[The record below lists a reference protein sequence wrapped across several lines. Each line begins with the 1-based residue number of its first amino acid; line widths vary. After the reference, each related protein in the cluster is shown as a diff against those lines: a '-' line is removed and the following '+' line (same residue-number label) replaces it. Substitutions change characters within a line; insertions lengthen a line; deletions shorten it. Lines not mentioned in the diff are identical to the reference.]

1 MLGNPTVVSRR
12 SVTDARIL
20 IVDDNAFNRTLLSAI
35 LAAGGFSDLHVAA
48 DGREALEAVFFHEPD
63 LIILD
68 LLMPGLDGYAV
79 TRALRADPRYADL
92 PILVQT
98 VLAGASQRGEAFQAG
113 ATDLVIKP
121 VDQLELLARAT
132 LHLQN
137 RQLIRDLRQ
146 YHERIRAELDLA
158 GQVCRQ
164 LLPGVR
170 VVAELE
176 HQTGVRIHH
185 LGALSEELGGELWGA
200 RALADGRLAVYV
212 LEIAGR
218 GVTAALDAV
227 RMHALLDDVAEFAA
241 YPARFL
247 NTLNRLACSVFELG
261 HYASALAMVWDAR
274 SGHLTVAAAGSAFL
288 QLVTGEDVRRVP
300 GRSMPL
306 GVSAVT
312 IYDDHE
318 VLVPADGLVFLG
330 TSGSADSAPQ
340 PMPPTIAPSSRVNNL
355 TDRAEELLAA
365 WAAHGRLSESSLLC
379 LHRSEA
385 AAPAIGGE
393 Q

>member
-1 MLGNPTVVSRR
+1 MIGNGAGVSKR

-79 TRALRADPRYADL
+79 TRALRSDPRYADL

-98 VLAGASQRGEAFQAG
+98 ALAGASQRGEAFQAG

-146 YHERIRAELDLA
+146 YHERIGAELDLA
-158 GQVCRQ
+158 RQVYRQ
-164 LLPGVR
+164 LLPGAARIADVER
-170 VVAELE
+170 S
-176 HQTGVRIHH
+176 TGVVIHRW
-185 LGALSEELGGELWGA
+185 GTLSDELGGELWGA
-200 RALADGRLAVYV
+200 RALPDGRLAMYM

-218 GVTAALDAV
+218 GVTAALDGI
-227 RMHALLDDVAEFAA
+227 RMHALLDDVAELAEQ
-241 YPARFL
+241 PARFL
-247 NTLNRLACSVFELG
+247 SALNRLACSMFELG
-261 HYASALAMVWDAR
+261 HYAAASALVWDVQ
-274 SGHLTVAAAGSAFL
+274 SGQLTVACAGSAAPL
-288 QLVTGEDVRRVP
+288 LVAGDEVRRLS
-300 GRSMPL
+300 GRGLPL

-312 IYDDHE
+312 VYDDQE
-318 VLVPADGLVFLG
+318 IVVPADSIILLG
-330 TSGSADSAPQ
+330 GGASADSSPQ
-340 PMPPTIAPSSRVNNL
+340 LVLPTDLPASGAHDV
-355 TDRAEELLAA
+355 TGRADALLAA
-365 WAAHGRLSESSLLC
+365 WAADGLLTESSFLC
-379 LHRSEA
+379 LYRGQR
-385 AAPAIGGE
+385 APAAVGGE
-393 Q
+393 R